1 MYQEDANNF
10 DEIEV
15 IKDKIAEFKFKE
27 IQIQKSQQEVE
38 DSLLRAIKLNH
49 LEEIARKKVEL
60 QRIADQRKDLE
71 KKELQNSAHLEAL
84 IEEQQRRDDQ
94 SMDNLRKIL
103 NKAEHLEKALKN
115 GDLDRENQ
123 ILLAHAL
130 EEGGEHAEK
139 QRKRMVDEIIAKRQ
153 REKQEK
159 ILKLE
164 DNIRD
169 LNERRWE
176 FVKKHES
183 VLKRRKVYQKLESRG
198 IDFLSE
204 MEMGRI
210 PNINFIIKNLEQE
223 PIDMADFDHDANEIV
238 SFVTSE
244 QPEMENRIKFLK
256 AEKEKTLQKIAW
268 MNRPYRGEEETKRFN
283 PDVNLSTYTAIKDLV
298 YDIVDDVWETIVLVD
313 KNIKFIL
320 QKKDYYLHKSKVLR
334 DKALFYSEQMV
345 LRLVSLIIVDEMIE
359 ELSYNVAEEMTE
371 FVRFS
376 ENIIF
381 SFVANA
387 VIDQRGSK
395 LPSDKMIESLKN
407 VFKDYSINDD

>member
-1 MYQEDANNF
+1 L
-10 DEIEV
+10 
-15 IKDKIAEFKFKE
+15 IKDKIAEFKYKE

-38 DSLLRAIKLNH
+38 DSLLKAIKLNH

-60 QRIADQRKDLE
+60 QRIADQRKQLE

-94 SMDNLRKIL
+94 SMENLKKIL
-103 NKAEHLEKALKN
+103 NKAENLEKALKN

-123 ILLAHAL
+123 VLLAHAL

-164 DNIRD
+164 DNIRE
-169 LNERRWE
+169 LNQNRWD
-176 FVKKHES
+176 FVQKHES
-183 VLKRRKVYQKLESRG
+183 LLKRRKVHQKLEARG

-204 MEMGRI
+204 LEMGKI
-210 PNINFIIKNLEQE
+210 PNIDYIIKNIEEE
-223 PIDMADFDHDANEIV
+223 PVDMTEFDLDVNEVVENV
-238 SFVTSE
+238 SSE
-244 QPEMENRIKFLK
+244 LGEMEERIKTLK
-256 AEKEKTLQKIAW
+256 NEKEKTLQKIAW
-268 MNRPYRGEEETKRFN
+268 MNRPYRGEEDVKRFN

-298 YDIVDDVWETIVLVD
+298 YDVVEDVWETIVLVD

-320 QKKDYYLHKSKVLR
+320 QKKNYYMHKSKVLR

-345 LRLVSLIIVDEMIE
+345 LRLVSLILVEELIE
-359 ELSYNVAEEMTE
+359 EITYEVAEEMHGLT
-371 FVRFS
+371 RLS
-376 ENIIF
+376 ENMII
-381 SFVANA
+381 SFISSA
-387 VIDQRGSK
+387 VMDQRGSK
-395 LPSDKMIESLKN
+395 LTREKMVESLKN
-407 VFKDYSINDD
+407 IFKDSLNNFD